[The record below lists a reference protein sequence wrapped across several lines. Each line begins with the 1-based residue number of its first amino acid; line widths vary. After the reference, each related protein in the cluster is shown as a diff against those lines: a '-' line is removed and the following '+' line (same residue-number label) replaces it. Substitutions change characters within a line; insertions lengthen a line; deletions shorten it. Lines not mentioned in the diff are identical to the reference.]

1 VLRLRVT
8 ANWTHVLEAG
18 DEEIVW
24 LARTLEVQLP
34 PNEFWSFAGPQSER
48 FYLWEH
54 RAFPTGLLSLVVAR
68 AKEADVDLHMDWA
81 PGAHILPATHDPARV
96 RWPKRFK
103 VRAYQATLVREAMA
117 KGRGVIRAAT
127 SAGKTGMMA
136 MLLRCLGDKPRG
148 LVLVGSRALVRQTR
162 DELSAWLR
170 EDVGEVAAGRRIVGP
185 RVIVALVPSL
195 AARVDK
201 GWARHLLDNAQVLL
215 LDECLHPD
223 TLVACPEGER
233 RIGDLRAGDLVL
245 SPYRVGVPVKRV
257 WRAWKHAVEYVTAGG
272 RRIAASPRH
281 LTLGWDRGG
290 TLAVRPIAELQ
301 SLAIPAG
308 GPGAPYRP
316 DCIVSRTA
324 YGDGPMELVDIEL
337 DSRDRL
343 FVANGVVV
351 HNCHHLR
358 IVGKRGFSSRKQR
371 IKSGQWY
378 ELAMACKAPNR
389 YGMSATPLKLGDP
402 VQNWRLVGA
411 TGPLF
416 GSGISSTELIQ
427 HGYAARPY
435 ILFVSHNAPRLSRR
449 VDYKTAVRMGI
460 VECYERNE
468 MIASATQDLFE
479 LGLKVLVLVE
489 QVDHGKILHDTLRAR
504 GVACAFISG
513 RMDQVLQEQRLD
525 WLREPGPRV
534 MVSTRVLGEGANVPD
549 LGAVVYA
556 RGGKSYVQLFQGIGR
571 GVRPKGAPGNA
582 GVCIVIIPDDHH
594 QRHLVRHVQQ
604 LRTYLASEPGYRVGV
619 PGQSVRDF
627 ASAVLAGADVALEAK
642 DCSS

>member
-1 VLRLRVT
+1 MLRLRVT
-8 ANWTHVLEAG
+8 ANWTHVLEAR

-34 PNEFWSFAGPQSER
+34 PNEYRGWAWGAGPQSER

-68 AKEADVDLHMDWA
+68 AKEAGVDVHMDWA
-81 PGAHILPATHDPARV
+81 PGAHILPAAHDPARV

-170 EDVGEVAAGRRIVGP
+170 EDVGEVAAGRRIVEP

-195 AARVDK
+195 AARVNK

-215 LDECLHPD
+215 LDECHRL
-223 TLVACPEGER
+223 
-233 RIGDLRAGDLVL
+233 
-245 SPYRVGVPVKRV
+245 
-257 WRAWKHAVEYVTAGG
+257 
-272 RRIAASPRH
+272 RIA
-281 LTLGWDRGG
+281 GQG
-290 TLAVRPIAELQ
+290 
-301 SLAIPAG
+301 
-308 GPGAPYRP
+308 
-316 DCIVSRTA
+316 
-324 YGDGPMELVDIEL
+324 
-337 DSRDRL
+337 
-343 FVANGVVV
+343 
-351 HNCHHLR
+351 
-358 IVGKRGFSSRKQR
+358 GFSSRKQR

-389 YGMSATPLKLGDP
+389 YGLSATPLKLGDP

-416 GSGISSTELIQ
+416 ESGISSTELIQ

-435 ILFVSHNAPRLSRR
+435 ILFVPHNAPRLSRR